1 MKKTLS
7 RTVPAIVIL
16 PFGLAAVAPAAPQKA
31 ETVGGVRIAG
41 DSLFLIDR
49 EHGVTVY
56 QYRIL
61 EK

>member
-7 RTVPAIVIL
+7 RTVPAIVVL
-16 PFGLAAVAPAAPQKA
+16 LSGLAAVAPAAPQKV
-31 ETVGGVRIAG
+31 ETVDGVRIAG

-49 EHGVTVY
+49 GRGVTVY